1 MRKIKY
7 LFLAALL
14 IFAAAH
20 DLNAQRPRRSRGQT
34 FSSQVA
40 EKKVVLPDSLE
51 LARRDSIRI
60 ADSLFRVDS
69 AALMKNS
76 SLAAP
81 AFSVARDSIIEN
93 FIDGK
98 RIIHYYG
105 DVKVN
110 YQNMSLTAERMDYDI
125 STGTVHA
132 YGVYD
137 SLSGEWK
144 GRPVM
149 TEGAKVY
156 NMEELRYNFNS
167 GKARIKNMITN
178 EDECIPRAEHKDDAG
193 QVDQHHQ
200 WQVYR
205 LRP

>member
-20 DLNAQRPRRSRGQT
+20 DVNAQRPRRSRGQT

-144 GRPVM
+144 GPSSITRVNCLPSNSTTQIFCIVDRYLPV
-149 TEGAKVY
+149 V
-156 NMEELRYNFNS
+156 EEYVVPIVSTTLAPLRVTLL
-167 GKARIKNMITN
+167 A
-178 EDECIPRAEHKDDAG
+178 C
-193 QVDQHHQ
+193 V
-200 WQVYR
+200 
-205 LRP
+205 